1 MILYWFEK
9 EHRFREKVLIAR
21 LRARRQ
27 GLDVGIQPF

>member
-21 LRARRQ
+21 QCARRQ